1 MSLLILR
8 GHEGREFKMVITQFS
23 SPMSATI
30 NSAQTRRMMNHFPIR
45 AGQPDIQFTAQFTSP
60 AERSEFYAFVRDH
73 QLNALEDRYSDS
85 ETSRGAVTLIWP
97 ERDIVSWT
105 GYIVDVPV
113 EEVRFDYA
121 PKLTFG
127 VMLVNSLM
135 GNRTFG
141 LSLGAS
147 VDSIYGIQIPGYKPD
162 AEDAANWFQLPNP
175 PDSQVILNTIRA
187 VQEAVQ
193 SAISGN
199 VVGDIVNGTAGVL
212 GQ

>member
-1 MSLLILR
+1 MSRLILR
-8 GHEGREFKMVITQFS
+8 GHEGREFKLVITQFS

-30 NSAQTRRMMNHFPIR
+30 NSAQTRKMMNHFPIR
-45 AGQPDIQFTAQFTSP
+45 AGQPDIQFTAHFTSP

-73 QLNALEDRYSDS
+73 QLNALEDRYTDEGSS
-85 ETSRGAVTLIWP
+85 KSMITLLWP
-97 ERDIVSWT
+97 ERDIKSWT

-135 GNRTFG
+135 STQTW
-141 LSLGAS
+141 GAS
-147 VDSIYGIQIPGYKPD
+147 IGATFDTVFNIQIPDYVPD
-162 AEDAANWFQLPNP
+162 AEDISNWFQLPVL
-175 PDSQVILNTIRA
+175 PDSQQIRQTVRA
-187 VQEAVQ
+187 VQ
-193 SAISGN
+193 S
-199 VVGDIVNGTAGVL
+199 VVEGIVNGTSGVL